1 MAITDYKIQDGE
13 KARYQLR
20 NGGAPDLLTGTADEN
35 KQVFDRLSLFIADKY
50 NQALD
55 SISESIVA
63 QNTKS
68 DTIRAEL
75 QEEIDDISGNVNPL
89 APLGMYSTIEELR
102 EAHPTGEIGEA
113 WMIGTSSSNTVYI
126 WDINDEDWVDIGGLV
141 NANGFK
147 TAYNK
152 SFEESSANIQ
162 MNGTASAGSLDTIA
176 RADHVH
182 PTDTSRA
189 SQTDML
195 AVQNVIN
202 HLVDYIYPVGSV
214 YISVNAVNP
223 ATLFGGT
230 WQQIKDKFLLAYGS
244 AYTIGSTGGEAS
256 HRLTV
261 AEMPSHTHT
270 QNAHRHYLSSRA
282 VYTSGGSAAAVVTW
296 GGGTTNTNATDYT
309 TATNQNTGGGGVHNN
324 MPPYLAVN
332 VWKRTA

>member
-1 MAITDYKIQDGE
+1 MAIADYKIQDGE

-55 SISESIVA
+55 SISESITA

-89 APLGMYSTIEELR
+89 VPLGMYSTIEELR

-126 WDINDEDWVDIGGLV
+126 WDINEEDWIDIGGLV

-152 SFEESSANIQ
+152 SFEENSSNIQ
-162 MNGTASAGSLDTIA
+162 MDGTASAGSLDTVA

-189 SQTDML
+189 SQADML
-195 AVQNVIN
+195 EVQNVIN
-202 HLVDYIYPVGSV
+202 HLIDYVYPVGAI
-214 YISVNAVNP
+214 YMSVNAVNP
-223 ATLFGGT
+223 STLFGGT
-230 WQQIKDKFLLAYGS
+230 WVQIQDRFLLAYGT
-244 AYTIGSTGGEAS
+244 AYRNGTTGGEA
-256 HRLTV
+256 
-261 AEMPSHTHT
+261 THT
-270 QNAHRHYLSSRA
+270 LTAAEAAQKNLGTIRQGVMTTTDAISR
-282 VYTSGGSAAAVVTW
+282 
-296 GGGTTNTNATDYT
+296 TNAESGTG
-309 TATNQNTGGGGVHNN
+309 ATYVLRSPNSAVTRYDITISGSNATSPHNN